1 MPDDRDYKVGY
12 GKPPEHTRFKPGQSG
27 NKKGRPKTST
37 ARKDLSDLLWE
48 RLDQPVELM
57 LGGRPVRMS
66 AKEALA
72 HQIVGRAMKGDFKA
86 VQVLDRLLGGAL
98 GRSSDQIRT
107 SRPGE
112 DDAQS
117 ESDAAVIDRFLHRQE
132 RQMPED
138 EDDDGGP
145 HND

>member
-12 GKPPEHTRFKPGQSG
+12 GKPPVHTRFKPGQSG
-27 NKKGRPKTST
+27 NRKGRPKKS
-37 ARKDLSDLLWE
+37 AAHKDLPDLLLE
-48 RLDQPVELM
+48 CLEQPVELKR
-57 LGGRPVRMS
+57 GDRPVRMS

-72 HQIVGRAMKGDFKA
+72 QQIVRCALKGDFKA
-86 VQVLDRLLGGAL
+86 VHALDRLLGGAL

-107 SRPGE
+107 SHPRE
-112 DDAQS
+112 DDVET
-117 ESDAAVIDRFLHRQE
+117 ESDAAVIERFLHRQD
-132 RQMPED
+132 RQMP

>member
-12 GKPPEHTRFKPGQSG
+12 GKPPEHSRFKPGQSG
-27 NKKGRPKTST
+27 NKKGRPKNSP
-37 ARKDLSDLLWE
+37 AHKDLSDLLWE

-98 GRSSDQIRT
+98 GRSSDQIQT